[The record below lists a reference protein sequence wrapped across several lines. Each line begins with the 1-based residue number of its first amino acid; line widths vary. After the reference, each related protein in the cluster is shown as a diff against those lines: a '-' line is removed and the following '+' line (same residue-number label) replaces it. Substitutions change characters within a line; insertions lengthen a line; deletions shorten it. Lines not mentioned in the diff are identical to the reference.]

1 MSDHLPEV
9 SAAFFPFQHLILAQP
24 ERDVVRTAA
33 LCIGAILLGAAA
45 GWLVL
50 CLLPLSLFLR
60 LGNGLAIDFGSSC
73 LPSSPSQ
80 TIMLCTLSTASYK
93 IDLKRTSRGHLLAF
107 SMTNQLYLGSARG
120 KVYKERQCFLSDQP
134 ILLEKQTDFW
144 GLKPFIRGDAGKAT
158 FKAKYT
164 LKTFFLSSS
173 H

>member
-1 MSDHLPEV
+1 MD
-9 SAAFFPFQHLILAQP
+9 QP
-24 ERDVVRTAA
+24 EHDVIHTAA
-33 LCIGAILLGAAA
+33 LCINAVLQGAVA
-45 GWLVL
+45 GCLVL
-50 CLLPLSLFLR
+50 CLLPLSQFLR
-60 LGNGLAIDFGSSC
+60 LGNRLAIDFESSC

-80 TIMLCTLSTASYK
+80 TIMVYALSTASYK

-107 SMTNQLYLGSARG
+107 SMTNQLYLGSAQG
-120 KVYKERQCFLSDQP
+120 KVYKERQCCLSDQP

-144 GLKPFIRGDAGKAT
+144 RLKPFIRANTGKAT